1 MADCVDLLEGL
12 DPSCNALNKV
22 GGVKKRV
29 WIGQI
34 SQLGTVPYTTDAD
47 GYVDTIAFATASPA
61 YGLHKFIGKKSKHNG
76 TYELTA
82 GDNVNTF
89 NTSAILVLYH
99 YTPADREAIENLV
112 NADDLFALFET
123 EAGQIELFGIT
134 QGLNASA
141 GTGATGVLLQDNT
154 AFSLTLSGEQLSM
167 PKLFLNGGTLADSI
181 TYLDGISV

>member
-1 MADCVDLLEGL
+1 MAECVDLLEGL
-12 DPSCNALNKV
+12 EASCNALNKV

-29 WIGQI
+29 WVGQL
-34 SQLGTVPYTTDAD
+34 SQLDTVPYTTDVD
-47 GYVDTIAFATASPA
+47 GYIDTIDFALASPA
-61 YGLHKFIGKKSKHNG
+61 YGLHKFSGKKTKNNG

-82 GDNVNTF
+82 GENVNTF

-112 NADDLFALFET
+112 GADDLFVLFET
-123 EAGQIELFGIT
+123 EAGQIEVFGIT

-141 GTGATGVLLQDNT
+141 GTGATGVGLQDDT
-154 AFSLTLSGEQLSM
+154 AFTLTLSGEQLAL

>member
-1 MADCVDLLEGL
+1 
-12 DPSCNALNKV
+12 
-22 GGVKKRV
+22 
-29 WIGQI
+29 
-34 SQLGTVPYTTDAD
+34 
-47 GYVDTIAFATASPA
+47 
-61 YGLHKFIGKKSKHNG
+61 
-76 TYELTA
+76 
-82 GDNVNTF
+82 
-89 NTSAILVLYH
+89 LVLYH

>member
-1 MADCVDLLEGL
+1 MAECIDLLEGL
-12 DPSCNALNKV
+12 DASCNALNKI

-29 WIGQI
+29 WVGQL
-34 SQLGTVPYTTDAD
+34 SQLAAVPYTTDSD
-47 GYVDTIAFATASPA
+47 GYVDTIAFATASPT
-61 YGLHKFIGKKSKHNG
+61 YGLHKFVGKKSKHNG

-99 YTPADREAIENLV
+99 YTPDDRSAIENLI
-112 NADDLFALFET
+112 NADDLFCLFET

-141 GTGATGVLLQDNT
+141 GTGATGVALQDST
-154 AFSLTLSGEQLSM
+154 AFTLTLSGEQLSM